1 MIKIIPEG
9 SCHSVSEQNDGFI
22 RRIINFMILISL
34 SMVLVSFLLSL
45 PLCGLVMHWARR
57 EGKLDTPGSES
68 HKQHTAAIPNLGG
81 VGIFWAIML
90 PLLGALLASHLI
102 PDTFWAGLG
111 GGLEPLQRHMP
122 GLRRQSLMLLGMIG
136 GLSCMHVLGL
146 VDDQLRLAA
155 KPKLVIQLL
164 VGTLL
169 VVGCDIRVFQMLD
182 VYGMA
187 GYLASVGV
195 TVLWLGLITNAMNML
210 DNMDGLAAGVGCI
223 IAGIY
228 LVVTL
233 MGGQWFIAALAAL
246 LMGAQLGFLWYNVSP
261 ARMFMGDGG
270 SLVIGLMLGLIS
282 IRTTYFDPS
291 GIFGT
296 GEKAAWY
303 GLLMPA
309 VVMAVP
315 LYDFFSVT
323 LVRFFL
329 GRKIMGG
336 DRNHFSHRLVRK
348 GLSVRA
354 AVLVIWLCTL
364 ATGLAGCMLPRLQAW
379 QAVLV
384 AMQTICVLL
393 LLAVLEFSNSQ
404 KPVE

>member
-1 MIKIIPEG
+1 MINNN
-9 SCHSVSEQNDGFI
+9 VSELSARFI
-22 RRIINFMILISL
+22 RRIINFMISISL

-45 PLCGLVMHWARR
+45 PLCGLVMHWAHRS
-57 EGKLDTPGSES
+57 GKLDTPGSES

-102 PDTFWAGLG
+102 PDTFWQGLEG
-111 GGLEPLQRHMP
+111 VAGGLEPLQRHMP
-122 GLRRQSLMLLGMIG
+122 GLRRQSLMLLGIIG

-146 VDDQLRLAA
+146 VDDRLRLAA
-155 KPKLVIQLL
+155 IPKLAIQLL
-164 VGTLL
+164 IATLL

-182 VYGMA
+182 VYGMT
-187 GYLASVGV
+187 GYLASVSV
-195 TVLWLGLITNAMNML
+195 TVLWLGLIINAMNML

-233 MGGQWFIAALAAL
+233 MGGQWFIASLAAL

-270 SLVIGLMLGLIS
+270 SLVIGLMLGIIS
-282 IRTTYFDPS
+282 IRTTYFDPGGTFGS
-291 GIFGT
+291 G
-296 GEKAAWY
+296 GEVAWY

-323 LVRFFL
+323 IVRFLL

-379 QAVLV
+379 QAVMV
-384 AMQTICVLL
+384 AMQTICVLV